1 MGLVC
6 SFFSSVLLGETSCL
20 QDFLFSPSC
29 RNFFGGGLREG
40 DDRKRTYSIPR
51 GTMNRFSPQSL
62 IPAYSMQNRYFIG
75 HCNVYFSLNQSR
87 KAGEG

>member
-40 DDRKRTYSIPR
+40 DDRRTYSIPR
-51 GTMNRFSPQSL
+51 GMMNRF
-62 IPAYSMQNRYFIG
+62 
-75 HCNVYFSLNQSR
+75 FSTKSHYCLQH
-87 KAGEG
+87 AE